1 MDPIRLDRARMTKT
15 PPPLLPWWMMSVIT
29 RELLKAEESEGGRN
43 SCFILTHD
51 NPLPNLNGPFHRNR
65 NYSGMMDYVSYS
77 KTSHLTS
84 TPGFACVNA
93 SFKSAINP

>member
-1 MDPIRLDRARMTKT
+1 
-15 PPPLLPWWMMSVIT
+15 MMSVTTWWI
-29 RELLKAEESEGGRN
+29 LKAEDSGGGG

-51 NPLPNLNGPFHRNR
+51 NPLPNLNGPFHKNT
-65 NYSGMMDYVSYS
+65 NYSGMMDYS
-77 KTSHLTS
+77 KSSHLTS